1 MKKYLEYLGL
11 ILITVF
17 GFYYTDKVTTLM
29 NSKDPLMIEIKE
41 YKDKISTDCKEGY
54 LTEDGL
60 VMGTSGYVVDVEES
74 YSRMQG
80 LEFNKDLLVFKE
92 IKCKVNTKNTK
103 DTHIIKGNES
113 KNMISIFIKVNDL
126 SHIEEITNKFNSNNI
141 KINII
146 TNGVTLEKN
155 IDLFKNIYIKGNK
168 IVYNGTS
175 ESDLDKFTDVLS
187 SFNVNEKTY
196 CIVLSSNE
204 TLEHCK
210 EKKLNTLKAKY
221 IFTKEVY
228 HNTLINLD
236 KGNFYV
242 YKENTLINDE
252 INPLIKY
259 IQAKN
264 ISIVDIEEL
273 LK

>member
-92 IKCKVNTKNTK
+92 IKCKVN
-103 DTHIIKGNES
+103 
-113 KNMISIFIKVNDL
+113 
-126 SHIEEITNKFNSNNI
+126 I

-155 IDLFKNIYIKGNK
+155 IDLFKNIYMKGNK

-228 HNTLINLD
+228 HNTLVNLD